1 MKKIQRGFTL
11 VELLVVIAIIGIL
24 VALLL
29 PAVQAAREA
38 ARRTQCQN
46 NLKQIGLA
54 VLNHE
59 STQKYFPSSG
69 WGWRWN
75 GDPDQGYG
83 GKQPGGWIY
92 SVIGFMEESAIRDAG
107 KGVTNAAQRDAVLLA
122 AVGTPVSMFY
132 CPTRRS
138 AIAYPLV
145 RNGDLAINLLACKA
159 PRCLV
164 ARTDYAI
171 NSGNVNAEEPGE
183 PQDVPRTIAQAE
195 GWDWK
200 YEPGGSKNLY
210 RRQSGI
216 SHQHSEIKLAQI
228 EDGTSKTAM
237 VGEKYLNP
245 RYYIDGNDP
254 RDDQNLFVGHDRDV
268 NGYTYNLAEP
278 NNATQRVAYRDNI
291 ANNLPPRQD
300 RDGLERVF
308 DFGSA
313 HSAGIYMAFC
323 DGSVQFIAYEISP
336 KIFYL
341 MGGRDDGEAATE

>member
-1 MKKIQRGFTL
+1 
-11 VELLVVIAIIGIL
+11 
-24 VALLL
+24 LLL

-195 GWDWK
+195 GWD
-200 YEPGGSKNLY
+200 
-210 RRQSGI
+210 
-216 SHQHSEIKLAQI
+216 
-228 EDGTSKTAM
+228 
-237 VGEKYLNP
+237 
-245 RYYIDGNDP
+245 
-254 RDDQNLFVGHDRDV
+254 
-268 NGYTYNLAEP
+268 
-278 NNATQRVAYRDNI
+278 
-291 ANNLPPRQD
+291 
-300 RDGLERVF
+300 
-308 DFGSA
+308 
-313 HSAGIYMAFC
+313 
-323 DGSVQFIAYEISP
+323 
-336 KIFYL
+336 
-341 MGGRDDGEAATE
+341 